1 MTFHSFTLSLMCV
14 RKIPMNSVDYQSLED
29 PLDILG
35 MKLYRHQETSFLC
48 SVEEQDAIVGR
59 IIGCTGAE
67 VLQAML
73 PFVTTALT
81 DEEQVQF

>member
-1 MTFHSFTLSLMCV
+1 MTCSGSLSVFPQVL
-14 RKIPMNSVDYQSLED
+14 PSSG
-29 PLDILG
+29 ILG
-35 MKLYRHQETSFLC
+35 MKLYQHQETSFLC